1 MKDEKNLVEKQL
13 VEGFARWDH
22 LYEHGGQD
30 PNWADGFNLNLV
42 RNHIL
47 NDKKRLEELEYFP
60 SIYYRKTP
68 QEVENN
74 YMARTDEIREHARQ
88 SLAIYLEDEN
98 YQYLLRNGWRI
109 DKKTAEEINIANV
122 LSYVSGLK
130 NFIEK
135 DSLVDMRRHE
145 WSAIYLDRF
154 KECREKLE
162 KALNEPKPEKSGQ
175 MDIFDFM

>member
-1 MKDEKNLVEKQL
+1 
-13 VEGFARWDH
+13 
-22 LYEHGGQD
+22 
-30 PNWADGFNLNLV
+30 
-42 RNHIL
+42 
-47 NDKKRLEELEYFP
+47 
-60 SIYYRKTP
+60 
-68 QEVENN
+68 
-74 YMARTDEIREHARQ
+74 MARTDEIREHARQ